1 MTKAWLALA
10 LLLAGCSS
18 PTTSVGIVPY
28 IEPRPDSIRYESSNG
43 NWCLVW
49 GHGPVNVACNLRAYS
64 ATHPVGQL
72 GQPTEAGAGYVGTF
86 DHTPVPGD
94 TLRGALIMAFPA
106 VDSLG
111 ALRGGFLLECVTAD
125 SLAGY
130 GWAIL
135 PSGKYDRDSVWS
147 YLALTKT
154 P

>member
-1 MTKAWLALA
+1 MKKSWLVLV
-10 LLLAGCSS
+10 LLLAGCSR
-18 PTTSVGIVPY
+18 PTTSVGIVEY
-28 IEPRPDSIRYESSNG
+28 VEPRPDSIRYESLNG

-72 GQPTEAGAGYVGTF
+72 GQHTDAGAGYVGTF

-94 TLRGALIMAFPA
+94 TLRGTLIMAFPA

-111 ALRGGFLLECVTAD
+111 ALRGGYSLGCVTAD
-125 SLAGY
+125 SLSGY
-130 GWAIL
+130 AWAVL
-135 PSGKYDRDSVWS
+135 APGRFSPDSVWS
-147 YLALTKT
+147 YLALTRV